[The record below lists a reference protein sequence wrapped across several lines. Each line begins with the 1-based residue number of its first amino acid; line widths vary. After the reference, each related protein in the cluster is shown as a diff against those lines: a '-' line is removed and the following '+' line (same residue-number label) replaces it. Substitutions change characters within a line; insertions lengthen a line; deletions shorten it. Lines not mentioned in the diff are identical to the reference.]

1 MGVRS
6 GNKRSTKNKQNHKQR
21 QSKLQLH
28 KNNSGGFRS
37 GSKTKKLRNNKLV
50 NTKPFVKLNCSPE
63 TKNDKNDFTCY
74 SDDDLFKLRNL
85 WNARHPDAKIETND
99 SKEIWQILKRNYSSM
114 CNKESCWI
122 KQIAKG
128 TKMEKELLDSFA
140 PESPEEWKKN
150 PTEWLSSV
158 DIIKVMRQYEDN
170 YKCFDF
176 IGPSPIDYDTQQMY
190 GECVWEELCHFN
202 LDEQIRKGK
211 TKIGII
217 FNTDPHYKGGSHWIS
232 LFINIKKGNIFYF
245 DSAGDKAPNQVMK
258 FVNSVI
264 EQGHSL
270 GKRINFKFDQNH
282 PTDHQQN
289 SYSCGVYSLFFIV
302 HMLEDKVTAHYLK
315 THRFKDSY
323 IESFR
328 KKYFNEDL

>member
-6 GNKRSTKNKQNHKQR
+6 RNKHNTKNKQR
-21 QSKLQLH
+21 QSKIQLQLH
-28 KNNSGGFRS
+28 KIKRGGVRN
-37 GSKTKKLRNNKLV
+37 KTKKLRNNNKAEK
-50 NTKPFVKLNCSPE
+50 TEKSFVKLNCSPE
-63 TKNDKNDFTCY
+63 TKDDKNEFTCY
-74 SDDDLFKLRNL
+74 SHDDLFKLRNL

-99 SKEIWQILKRNYSSM
+99 SKEIWQVLKRNYSSV

-140 PESPEEWKKN
+140 PKSPEEWKKN

-158 DIIKVMRQYEDN
+158 DIIKVMRQYETN

-176 IGPSPIDYDTQQMY
+176 IGPSPIDYDTQQLY

-202 LDEQIRKGK
+202 LEEQIKKGK
-211 TKIGII
+211 FKIGII

-232 LFINIKKGNIFYF
+232 LFINIKKGTIFYF
-245 DSAGDKAPNQVMK
+245 DSAGDKAPNQIMK

-270 GKRINFKFDQNH
+270 EKRINFKFDQNY

-289 SYSCGVYSLFFIV
+289 TYSCGVYSLFFIV
-302 HMLEDKVTAHYLK
+302 HMLEDKVTGHYLK